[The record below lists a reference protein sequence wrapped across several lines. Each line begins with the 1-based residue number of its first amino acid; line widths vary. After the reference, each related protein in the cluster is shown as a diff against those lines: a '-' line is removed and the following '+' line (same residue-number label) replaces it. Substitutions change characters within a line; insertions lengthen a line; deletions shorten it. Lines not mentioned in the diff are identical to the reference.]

1 MRSHIFHYGLFG
13 CNRSDRTG
21 VFLDGPEAEAIAR
34 QLAAQHRDQHLAGR
48 FLWSLWQ
55 FNPVYTM
62 INAGIWDDACRA
74 RLTAFVID
82 PKAVDALTLMFFGA
96 YITTSREMIAKFL
109 DVDTYLGLV
118 DQRLGATDLDESVRS
133 AMEKAKN
140 PMFG

>member
-1 MRSHIFHYGLFG
+1 
-13 CNRSDRTG
+13 
-21 VFLDGPEAEAIAR
+21 
-34 QLAAQHRDQHLAGR
+34 
-48 FLWSLWQ
+48 
-55 FNPVYTM
+55 M

-96 YITTSREMIAKFL
+96 YITTSREMIAKFF